1 MQAPIPETKLCT
13 GPSHRSPVFLPATE
27 DYWHFHKSGPYEGKP
42 LSRCKDCQGWTRRTH
57 PEEGMGFI
65 PAEGLVPI
73 IQELVSRCDSIKA
86 AAECAGVARNTLHNI
101 LGGRQI
107 SIQKRKAR
115 AIILALHERRKLDR
129 KNGGTSVRFR
139 TEISASA
146 VRQDRIEKR
155 REEEQAKQEERLL
168 DLTGY

>member
-1 MQAPIPETKLCT
+1 MQAPIPETRLCT
-13 GPSHRSPVFLPATE
+13 GPSHRSPVYLPVTDE
-27 DYWHFHKSGPYEGKP
+27 HWHFHKSGPYEGKT

-73 IQELVSRCDSIKA
+73 IQELVSRCETIKA
-86 AAECAGVARNTLHNI
+86 AAAYAGVARNTLHNI
-101 LGGRQI
+101 LGGRQT

-129 KNGGTSVRFR
+129 KNGGTSKRFR
-139 TEISASA
+139 SEVSAAA
-146 VRQDRIEKR
+146 VKQTRIEKQ
-155 REEEQAKQEERLL
+155 REDEQAKREEHLL